1 MTFDIFNRLTETTG
15 RPCTRDVFY
24 NISDGDKVARLW
36 RQCQEAAARGDKK
49 RVDELKRQLPFI
61 TWQASFADHRRSNA
75 NAIPSGLFMLDVDK
89 VENPAE
95 FRENVIRPAIA
106 NAKQL
111 GIVAIHLSPSQRG
124 WHFVAKCP
132 AGMTTIEGCQR
143 WLTAQL
149 GIMTYDETCKDFARG
164 SFAVPLAAYDYIDN
178 VGLWE
183 EEPINV
189 LPNTNRLTDYQTN
202 RLADNSRLAD
212 DSRLADY
219 QTNRLADNSRLADY
233 QTNRLADDSRGS
245 GSDAE
250 VLSDSLTVCK
260 SESLKK
266 EVCKSDSLKKA
277 STSPQTRTFTD
288 AQRTFKYRGHLISE
302 IAAKWVEK
310 HGTPQQG
317 ERHTYYYRLCTMFRY
332 ITDGDAGV
340 LLAQLPDF
348 GMGITER
355 EKEAEHACNRTMGT
369 RIPYTFYKFL
379 LEAGIIEAEKPKEE
393 KVEIG
398 EIAVE
403 DTTAPKFEWLPV
415 VFREFCANCPAD
427 FVYPT
432 IVALLPVLGTLAT
445 RLRATYLDGR
455 EHTTSFIS
463 VIFAPQSAG
472 KSFARDIVSVLTKD
486 LRRHDE
492 ISILKE
498 KQYKAELKLKKNS
511 DKLPEDPHAPYRLV
525 QAVISVPRLLQRQED
540 ACGLHQLS
548 FTEEIDTIT
557 KSNAGGSYAQK
568 SDLYRQAFDNAEYG
582 QDYISVDTFTG
593 SVKLYYNILMLG
605 TPKQLYKFF
614 TDAENGLV
622 SRCAFAELMNQEFA
636 KIPRF
641 KPLTEKQQEAITRVM
656 NRFEEMTYRRK
667 NAQSEEYIVKSVVN
681 VDRKMDEVREA
692 LEKWLEDTRKE
703 ALKNNDMA
711 LDVFRRRAAVKAFRV
726 GMLCVGMYSPGYLSK
741 KLLGK
746 IARFCTDLANE
757 DVRQSVAAF
766 GKMIS
771 ETGEKTQSGRQGSL
785 LDSLE
790 ETFNAGE
797 LMVQMRKRDME
808 SHPSKVL
815 YRWKKAGYIKQND
828 NQTFTKIKK

>member
-1 MTFDIFNRLTETTG
+1 MTFDIFDRLTETTG
-15 RPCTRDVFY
+15 YPCTRDVFY
-24 NISDGDKVARLW
+24 NITDGDKVARIW
-36 RQCQEAAARGDKK
+36 RQCQEAAAQGDKK

-61 TWQASFADHRRSNA
+61 TWQASFTDHRRSNA
-75 NAIPSGLFMLDVDK
+75 NALPSGLFMLDVDK
-89 VENPAE
+89 VENPDE
-95 FRENVIRPAIA
+95 FRENVIAPAIQ
-106 NAKQL
+106 NAATL

-164 SFAVPLAAYDYIDN
+164 SFAVPLAAYDYLDP
-178 VGLWE
+178 VGLFE
-183 EEPINV
+183 EEPINI
-189 LPNTNRLTDYQTN
+189 LPAFDGGQQVN
-202 RLADNSRLAD
+202 
-212 DSRLADY
+212 
-219 QTNRLADNSRLADY
+219 
-233 QTNRLADDSRGS
+233 G
-245 GSDAE
+245 
-250 VLSDSLTVCK
+250 
-260 SESLKK
+260 
-266 EVCKSDSLKKA
+266 
-277 STSPQTRTFTD
+277 STSQPAEQRAEGGRPQTRTFSEE
-288 AQRTFKYRGHLISE
+288 QKSFRYRDHLISD

-310 HGTPQQG
+310 HGEPQQG

-332 ITDGDAGV
+332 ITDGDVGV

-379 LEAGIIEAEKPKEE
+379 VECGFIEAEKPKEE
-393 KVEIG
+393 KIEIEEIPVE
-398 EIAVE
+398 E
-403 DTTAPKFEWLPV
+403 TTNPKFKWLPV
-415 VFREFCANCPAD
+415 VFREFCRNCPPD

-455 EHTTSFIS
+455 EHSTSFIS

-486 LRRHDE
+486 LRKHDE

-498 KQYKAELKLKKNS
+498 RQYKAELKLKKNS
-511 DKLPEDPHAPYRLV
+511 DQLPEDPHAPYRLV

-582 QDYISVDTFTG
+582 QDYISVDTFAG

-622 SRCAFAELMNQEFA
+622 SRCAFAELKNQEFA

-641 KPLTEKQQEAITRVM
+641 KQLTKVQEETITNVM

-667 NAQSEEYIVKSVVN
+667 NAQSEDYIVKPVVN
-681 VDRKMDEVREA
+681 IDAKMRFVREA
-692 LEKWLEDTRKE
+692 LEEWLEVTRKE
-703 ALKNNDMA
+703 ALRNNDLA
-711 LDVFRRRAAVKAFRV
+711 YDIFRRRAAVKAFRL
-726 GMLCVGMYSPGYLSK
+726 GMLCVGMYATKSLTPQCLK
-741 KLLGK
+741 R
-746 IARFCTDLANE
+746 IADFCVWFAGE
-757 DVRQSVAAF
+757 DAKQSVATF
-766 GKMIS
+766 GRMIS
-771 ETGEKTQSGRQGSL
+771 ENEEKNQPNTQGVL

-790 ETFNAGE
+790 ETFNVGE
-797 LMVQMRKRDME
+797 LLVQMRKRGMVT
-808 SHPSKVL
+808 PARMVL
-815 YRWKKAGYIKQND
+815 YRWKKAGLIKQNQD
-828 NQTFTKIKK
+828 MTFSKIK